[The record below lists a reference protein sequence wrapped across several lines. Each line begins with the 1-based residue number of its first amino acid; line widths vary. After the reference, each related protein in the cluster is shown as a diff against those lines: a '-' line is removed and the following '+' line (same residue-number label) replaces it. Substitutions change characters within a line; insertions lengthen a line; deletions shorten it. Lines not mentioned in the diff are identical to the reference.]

1 MLKDAL
7 HPGEQALLIFGR
19 KCLCICHVGVRKRDG
34 QGVRLSALTRL
45 VIVHEFSEVH
55 LGVRLGPV
63 KRQVS
68 GRGFPHNELLFP
80 HIPLYTGVS
89 AGEAVF
95 LLQPAMDTCGRVPL
109 LPWSPAVLF
118 KPLVDD
124 RDVFPEHRISLSL
137 NIWQVVRAP
146 VLLVC
151 VLLNSLK
158 AMLCDARNFP
168 QTFSSFS

>member
-1 MLKDAL
+1 M
-7 HPGEQALLIFGR
+7 
-19 KCLCICHVGVRKRDG
+19 
-34 QGVRLSALTRL
+34 RLSALTRL

-124 RDVFPEHRISLSL
+124 RDVFPEHRISLRL

-168 QTFSSFS
+168 QTFFFLLIEILDILCLSHFQHLSFTPLKAWNTLKGKCYLRC